1 MDNSNKIS
9 LLLTQWKAGRKEA
22 LDEVIPLMYNE
33 LHTIAKRYLSKERP
47 NHSLQATVLVN
58 EAYIRLIDCNE
69 LDWKNRIHF
78 LAVAAQLMRNILVD
92 HARKNNA
99 SKREGAKYKISISQ
113 VKNLGKEPDLDL
125 LDLEEALNSL
135 AAIDRQQS
143 RIVELRYFGGLS
155 IEEIAEIL
163 AISTATVSRE
173 WRLAKIYLLHH
184 LSR

>member
-1 MDNSNKIS
+1 MDSSNKIS
-9 LLLTQWKAGRKEA
+9 LLLTQWKEGRKEA
-22 LDEVIPLMYNE
+22 LDEVIPLLYNE
-33 LHTIAKRYLSKERP
+33 LHTMARRYLSKERP

-99 SKREGAKYKISISQ
+99 SKRDGAKYKISISQ

-125 LDLEEALNSL
+125 LDLEEALSSL

-143 RIVELRYFGGLS
+143 QIVELRYFGGLS

-163 AISTATVSRE
+163 SISTATVSRE
-173 WRLAKIYLLHH
+173 WKLAKIYLLHH